1 MLTLNIVLVSEF
13 VHFEMTGAAYILSNF
28 FHAPSKLKQLYLH
41 LFHLFC
47 IMLFFFFEIL
57 QTIGLLIF
65 NKCVALECEPKVQV
79 SPLHGLQ
86 QILDSPIQNLA
97 LNRVEFL

>member
-1 MLTLNIVLVSEF
+1 MSFQTQATLSAFISLVLYYAF
-13 VHFEMTGAAYILSNF
+13 
-28 FHAPSKLKQLYLH
+28 
-41 LFHLFC
+41 
-47 IMLFFFFEIL
+47 FFFFEIL

-65 NKCVALECEPKVQV
+65 NKCVALECEPKAQV

-97 LNRVEFL
+97 LNHVEFL